1 MDTTKI
7 ENKLIECADFYDYGK
22 QDVLNLLRAYQLGR
36 YGDLA
41 TLTLAS
47 GYVAD
52 DIKEL
57 NAIKDA
63 LDHMVSE
70 VDKEDCNEQQKI
82 DRKQNKFADIVL
94 KIFDEEKALYK
105 KKAEQYAQGD
115 PLANFRGGAAL
126 EGLNPDSLDDCF
138 KVLLMYMA
146 KHVAFVYQS
155 GKLGEKEDESM
166 GDIGVYANIAR
177 AMWRLKKENE

>member
-1 MDTTKI
+1 MSICD
-7 ENKLIECADFYDYGK
+7 ECQLIGTVCRGTDGLESCKAFV
-22 QDVLNLLRAYQLGR
+22 QNPHSRYQFL
-36 YGDLA
+36 
-41 TLTLAS
+41 
-47 GYVAD
+47 
-52 DIKEL
+52 K
-57 NAIKDA
+57 KDP
-63 LDHMVSE
+63 
-70 VDKEDCNEQQKI
+70 CG
-82 DRKQNKFADIVL
+82 KFADIVL

>member
-1 MDTTKI
+1 MSICD
-7 ENKLIECADFYDYGK
+7 ECQLIGTVCLGTDGLESCKAFVQNPHSSYQFFKKDPCGK
-22 QDVLNLLRAYQLGR
+22 F
-36 YGDLA
+36 
-41 TLTLAS
+41 S
-47 GYVAD
+47 
-52 DIKEL
+52 
-57 NAIKDA
+57 
-63 LDHMVSE
+63 
-70 VDKEDCNEQQKI
+70 
-82 DRKQNKFADIVL
+82 DIVL

-138 KVLLMYMA
+138 NVLLMYMA

>member
-1 MDTTKI
+1 MSICD
-7 ENKLIECADFYDYGK
+7 ECQLIGTVCRGTDGLESCKAFV
-22 QDVLNLLRAYQLGR
+22 QNPHSRYQF
-36 YGDLA
+36 
-41 TLTLAS
+41 
-47 GYVAD
+47 
-52 DIKEL
+52 KK
-57 NAIKDA
+57 KDP
-63 LDHMVSE
+63 
-70 VDKEDCNEQQKI
+70 CG
-82 DRKQNKFADIVL
+82 KFADIVL

-126 EGLNPDSLDDCF
+126 EGLNPESLDDCF

-177 AMWRLKKENE
+177 AMWRLMKENE